1 MNARPENDGL
11 SRGSTA
17 LTRPRALLFD
27 WDSTLVDN
35 WRSIETALNATLVA
49 EIAEGVHALA
59 IEAKAPGE

>member
-1 MNARPENDGL
+1 MKNARPEKDDL
-11 SRGSTA
+11 SRGPTA

-49 EIAEGVHALA
+49 MGHAPWTAEETRA
-59 IEAKAPGE
+59 